1 MRTVLLLI
9 ASNCFMTYA
18 WYGHLK
24 VKHRALI
31 AVIAMSWLIA
41 LPEYCLAVPANR
53 LGHQNFGGPF
63 SAPQLKILQEGI
75 SVLIFL
81 VFTIWFLREPPR
93 WQDLLAFA
101 LILAGISVALLTRAA
116 PVGAPT

>member
-1 MRTVLLLI
+1 MPTILLLI
-9 ASNCFMTYA
+9 ASNCFMTMA

-24 VKHRALI
+24 VKDRSLI
-31 AVIAMSWLIA
+31 AIILVSWLIA

-53 LGHQNFGGPF
+53 LGSQQLGGLF

-81 VFTIWFLREPPR
+81 GFSLCYLREPLR
-93 WQDLLAFA
+93 WQDVLALM
-101 LILAGISVALLTRAA
+101 LILGGLAVALLSRSPAA
-116 PVGAPT
+116 GSP